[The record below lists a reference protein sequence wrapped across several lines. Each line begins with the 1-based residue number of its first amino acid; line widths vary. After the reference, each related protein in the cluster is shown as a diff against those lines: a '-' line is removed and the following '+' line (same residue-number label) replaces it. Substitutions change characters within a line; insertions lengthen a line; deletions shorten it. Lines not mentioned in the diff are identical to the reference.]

1 LTVSVVP
8 DTFTLVT
15 YDATE
20 IASII
25 DELLNAIGL
34 PADLDVRLE
43 VDESTPLGRAMV
55 QSIQPLVITV
65 ESGALED
72 PKRPRHLSRT
82 GSADVLGR
90 LMFRVRDRL
99 DPSFGDPPAD
109 DKLTLP
115 QSVAWDAYCVGRLVR
130 LGFQHYDNR
139 QRRLYH
145 FRNRHGFSDSAD
157 EAFERLWT
165 ADGLTWADIT
175 ALSDAAVGTAA

>member
-1 LTVSVVP
+1 MVS
-8 DTFTLVT
+8 
-15 YDATE
+15 YDANE

-25 DELLNAIGL
+25 EELADKIGL
-34 PADLDVRLE
+34 PSDLDVRLE
-43 VDESTPLGRAMV
+43 VDETTPLGRATV
-55 QSIQPLVITV
+55 ASIEPLVITV

-72 PKRPRHLSRT
+72 PKRPRNLSRT

-99 DPSFGDPPAD
+99 DPAFGDPPDD

-130 LGFQHYDNR
+130 LGFTHYDNR

-165 ADGLTWADIT
+165 ADGLAWADIT
-175 ALSDAAVGTAA
+175 ALSDAALGTAA